1 MMDCMYEYWYYFTC
15 HILNV
20 ILQSAGWS
28 FGEWPLELDRA
39 NKTDSGECV
48 CPNNKQHSAY
58 RQKPT
63 VFLSSHKYR
72 FDQKKIAQDLL
83 LCQMEPL
90 FFVQLA
96 GREVATDATRKV
108 KGKLCGQGILR
119 CHLGW
124 EGRWSAVGSNFVW
137 DASVM
142 FNEWIQNFRI
152 FDMCH
157 WMSLVFVARLLA
169 VIPCNSIDASIFAL
183 HCFGVVNLTLL
194 LGMTSSD
201 IEQ

>member
-28 FGEWPLELDRA
+28 LGEWPLELDRA
-39 NKTDSGECV
+39 NRLTLESVFAHTTSSIQHIGKTQQC
-48 CPNNKQHSAY
+48 
-58 RQKPT
+58 
-63 VFLSSHKYR
+63 LSKIVTNILWPKKSHR
-72 FDQKKIAQDLL
+72 TCCSVRWNL
-83 LCQMEPL
+83 L
-90 FFVQLA
+90 FFQLA

-119 CHLGW
+119 CHPGW
-124 EGRWSAVGSNFVW
+124 EGQWSAVGSNFVW

-152 FDMCH
+152 FDMWH
-157 WMSLVFVARLLA
+157 WSLLQD
-169 VIPCNSIDASIFAL
+169 CW
-183 HCFGVVNLTLL
+183 
-194 LGMTSSD
+194 
-201 IEQ
+201 Q